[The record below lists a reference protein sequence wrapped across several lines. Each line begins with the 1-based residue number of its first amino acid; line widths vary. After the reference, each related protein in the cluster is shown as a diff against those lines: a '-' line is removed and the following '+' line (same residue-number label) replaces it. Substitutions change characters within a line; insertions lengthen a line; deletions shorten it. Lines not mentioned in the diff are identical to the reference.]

1 MELNSH
7 LVPGLEL
14 GACGEDIAVGIQEV
28 IADAP
33 GGDHLVG
40 LNAVLLHADDV
51 AAGSEAGNRHGA
63 VGGHGD
69 AAVGKAVKGH
79 LVGDGG
85 AGHGDGAA
93 VLGLEAVGSAGIT
106 QIEQSVKLG
115 VQILLLILGNRGI
128 HAVHGHVGGNRGAV
142 RPHGHHKHAGKL
154 RPDGG
159 EAMVC
164 CVAGL
169 ALHMGHSVIGHQNDS
184 CAGLVGLHD
193 SLGAEVLV
201 GRNGHHI
208 AGLTVQVHHGV
219 MHIRQGDFGIHKA
232 FS

>member
-40 LNAVLLHADDV
+40 LNAVLLHADDMT
-51 AAGSEAGNRHGA
+51 AGGEAGDRHGA
-63 VGGHGD
+63 VSRHGD
-69 AAVGKAVKGH
+69 AAVGKAVKAH

-93 VLGLEAVGSAGIT
+93 FLRLKAVGCPCIAQVEQDVVLGIQCFLCIAAYG
-106 QIEQSVKLG
+106 
-115 VQILLLILGNRGI
+115 GI
-128 HAVHGHVGGNRGAV
+128 HAVHGHVGLDGRAV
-142 RPHGHHKHAGKL
+142 RTNGDHKHAGKL